1 MIQKRIVPPTET
13 ESFVSRLGAADTI
26 TLMKRFRPTMI
37 LIITSIV
44 NFWYIAPVFLGGYS
58 AKLGS
63 RLRLRTP
70 LLYNSPCGA
79 RNLGKGAD
87 SPLPRSQQRQSKGS
101 ARRWRWF
108 RADSR
113 RL

>member
-26 TLMKRFRPTMI
+26 TP
-37 LIITSIV
+37 IITSIV

-70 LLYNSPCGA
+70 LLYNSPSGA